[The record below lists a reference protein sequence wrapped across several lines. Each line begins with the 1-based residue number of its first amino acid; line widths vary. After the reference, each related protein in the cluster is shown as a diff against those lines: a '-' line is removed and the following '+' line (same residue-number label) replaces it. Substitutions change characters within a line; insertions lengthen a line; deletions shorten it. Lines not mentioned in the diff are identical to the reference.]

1 MSSMSVDTSKHVIT
15 NIRANFA
22 NKKDSMY
29 LIDLAR
35 QTQSRLKKHDLRM
48 DTLLADAGYSNGEN
62 YKYLEDN
69 SINGYIPVHGQ
80 YEGVR
85 KGFTYEPEYDRWRCR
100 WGKYATFR
108 KIKYQ
113 KNHPDKLYLTT
124 RADCKGCPFASE
136 CIGKS
141 HEKRISITVYK
152 EYYDR
157 AVERQLTKKA
167 KYYKTLRQSTV
178 EPVFGTLINHTG
190 MRKINTRGIES
201 ANKVMLMAAM
211 AYNLKKLLRYGG
223 GNTREK
229 MALEAFWSNF
239 KTHLALIKAI
249 VESIPNIS
257 QELKIVFS

>member
-1 MSSMSVDTSKHVIT
+1 MEH
-15 NIRANFA
+15 
-22 NKKDSMY
+22 
-29 LIDLAR
+29 
-35 QTQSRLKKHDLRM
+35 
-48 DTLLADAGYSNGEN
+48 
-62 YKYLEDN
+62 
-69 SINGYIPVHGQ
+69 
-80 YEGVR
+80 
-85 KGFTYEPEYDRWRCR
+85 DRWLCR
-100 WGKYATFR
+100 NGKYATFR

-113 KNHPDKLYLTT
+113 KNHPEKHYLTT

-136 CIGKS
+136 CIGIS
-141 HEKRISITVYK
+141 YEKRIRITVYK

-223 GNTREK
+223 GNTRGK
-229 MALEAFWSNF
+229 AAFEAFWNNL
-239 KTHLALIKAI
+239 KAYVALIKA
-249 VESIPNIS
+249 VLESNPNIT
-257 QELKIVFS
+257 QELKIVFA